1 MFDNLITPLEKA
13 VELFSEL
20 TFRGSNEALILLNE
34 QREGLAEGGLAYA
47 PTKAIVGDNR
57 NAQVDPEVIA
67 PLSKLKSMLAPTNN
81 VLGENKLTIEV
92 VPINVDGTK
101 AYSEIKNYEFY
112 LNSQNTDKKLNIKTN
127 FGRT

>member
-1 MFDNLITPLEKA
+1 MFDQMITPLEGLGRVLK
-13 VELFSEL
+13 EISL
-20 TFRGSNEALILLNE
+20 TTTNLIGVTISRGLL
-34 QREGLAEGGLAYA
+34 GLAEGGLAYE
-47 PTKAIVGDNR
+47 PTKVIVGDNR
-57 NAQVDPEVIA
+57 NAQIDPEVIA

>member
-1 MFDNLITPLEKA
+1 MSATTATGEIIRVGLA
-13 VELFSEL
+13 
-20 TFRGSNEALILLNE
+20 
-34 QREGLAEGGLAYA
+34 GLAEGGLAYE
-47 PTKAIVGDNR
+47 PTKVIVGDNR
-57 NAQVDPEVIA
+57 NAQIDPQVIA